1 VVLQHGKKC
10 TFLSQT
16 QIKAITYLI
25 IVGVD
30 LVQDKRYW
38 IVGASRDHVMRA
50 VQGGFAQLCHGKEA
64 PLKKMNTGDWII
76 YYSPKMNFK
85 ESTPH
90 QKFTALGK
98 VVDNNIF

>member
-1 VVLQHGKKC
+1 MIDMDVWCNTAAKVAK
-10 TFLSQT
+10 FL
-16 QIKAITYLI
+16 
-25 IVGVD
+25 
-30 LVQDKRYW
+30 
-38 IVGASRDHVMRA
+38 
-50 VQGGFAQLCHGKEA
+50 
-64 PLKKMNTGDWII
+64 KMNTGDWII